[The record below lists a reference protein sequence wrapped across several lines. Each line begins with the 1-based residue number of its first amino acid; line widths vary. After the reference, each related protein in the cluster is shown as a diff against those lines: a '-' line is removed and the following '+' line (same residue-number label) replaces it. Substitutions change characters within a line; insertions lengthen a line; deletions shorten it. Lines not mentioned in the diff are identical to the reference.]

1 MTAAVRL
8 LVVAFFFP
16 PAGGGGVQRTLK
28 FCKYLPESGID
39 VHVLAPDD
47 PKWLVRDEGLLEAI
61 PPETT
66 VHRAPFRGPAAVLR
80 SEAIRER
87 RGLARVAA
95 EARLLPMRLLPDRA
109 STWAPSA
116 ARAALRIVR
125 RERID
130 VLLTTSPPN
139 SMHAVGAFAGSR
151 AGVPWV
157 ADFRDPWLASAFRG
171 ERGPHVRAK
180 RAAETR
186 LARAV
191 VRRAAALTCV
201 TQTIADELARFD
213 PAAPARTTVIGN
225 GADLDDFTA
234 FEHRRNERFTLV
246 HAGSFIG
253 SRSLEPV
260 LTAVRELEA
269 RRPELRGAIR
279 VRFVGDLRE
288 ADRAR
293 AAALAVPHAWEET
306 GHLTYSEAL
315 RAQREADALLLLIP
329 HASGHGPAIV
339 SGKVFEYVAARR
351 PILAVVP
358 PGGAAAALVRGLG
371 GGPVADPADVAGIAA
386 ALEGLVDEWRAGGLP
401 DRDYPASELAAIS
414 RRERARE
421 LAAVLERVTRAG
433 DA

>member
-87 RGLARVAA
+87 RGLARAAA
-95 EARLLPMRLLPDRA
+95 EARLLPVRLLPDRA
-109 STWAPSA
+109 SMWAPAA

-151 AGVPWV
+151 ARVPWV

-186 LARAV
+186 LARAA

-201 TQTIADELARFD
+201 TETIAGELARFD

-260 LTAVRELEA
+260 LTAVKELEE
-269 RRPELRGAIR
+269 RRPELRGTIR

-293 AAALAVPHAWEET
+293 AGALDVPHAWEET
-306 GHLTYSEAL
+306 GHLTYAEAL

-371 GGPVADPADVAGIAA
+371 GGPVADPADVTGIAA

-401 DRDYPASELAAIS
+401 DRGYPAAELAAIS